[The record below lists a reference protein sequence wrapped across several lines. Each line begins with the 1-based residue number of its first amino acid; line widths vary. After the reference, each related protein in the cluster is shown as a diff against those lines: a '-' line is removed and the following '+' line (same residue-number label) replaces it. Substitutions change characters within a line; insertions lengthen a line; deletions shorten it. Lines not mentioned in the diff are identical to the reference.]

1 LPQSD
6 SDPELLAEIEAERR
20 ISRTTTDS
28 MTPFPNPIFA
38 IRFFET
44 RPAMYLVPLVFVAA
58 FVIAMIAIARR

>member
-1 LPQSD
+1 
-6 SDPELLAEIEAERR
+6 
-20 ISRTTTDS
+20 